1 MALSNAERQAR
12 FRQSLKAKAQ
22 GVTPEMVEQAARM
35 IFECDANP
43 EFPSWEEWCAIS
55 RKRSNANMWQQLWT
69 ISYDDGLLDD
79 VTASGG
85 DADLVAR
92 VLAVA
97 RAVMYPP
104 AK

>member
-22 GVTPEMVEQAARM
+22 GVTPEMVEQAARL
-35 IFECDANP
+35 IFESTDDP
-43 EFPSWEEWCAIS
+43 EFPSWEDWCALS
-55 RKRSNANMWQQLWT
+55 RKRGNASMWHQLWM
-69 ISYDDGLLDD
+69 ISDSKGLLDD
-79 VTASGG
+79 VVASGG

-97 RAVMYPP
+97 RAVMHP
-104 AK
+104 AAK

>member
-1 MALSNAERQAR
+1 MALSNAERQSR

-22 GVTPEMVEQAARM
+22 GVTPEMVEQAVRM
-35 IFECDANP
+35 IFESGDDP
-43 EFPSWEEWCAIS
+43 EFPSWEEWCEQAG
-55 RKRSNANMWQQLWT
+55 KRGNSTMWSQFWMIT
-69 ISYDDGLLDD
+69 DDEGLLED